1 MSRKRTLILA
11 SGALLA
17 PLLAAGGAASLG
29 PPPGGVQH
37 LLAIP
42 VQEQTTDCAKLDV
55 TVELGS
61 GFDEVTCSG
70 RKKGFGG
77 ESPHVERSRIDAVGP
92 RMDLVLFHDHGGSNT
107 YFDRQTPSSL
117 IEAAVDYDIPGS
129 WAEADESN
137 DFAIATFTASFG
149 AHKVPCFAFAR
160 YAGHVSRSTGYS
172 NRVFGVYCDKVA
184 GSQPLGA
191 ARIDEVTGKIKAEFF

>member
-1 MSRKRTLILA
+1 LL
-11 SGALLA
+11 ALL
-17 PLLAAGGAASLG
+17 LAVGGAASFD
-29 PPPGGVQH
+29 PPPGGVHH

-42 VQEQTTDCAKLDV
+42 VQQKTTDCAKLDV

-70 RKKGFGG
+70 REKGYGG

-107 YFDRQTPSSL
+107 YFDRQTPRSL
-117 IEAAVDYDIPGS
+117 IESNIDYDIPGS
-129 WAEADESN
+129 WAEAEESN

-149 AHKVPCFAFAR
+149 AYKIPCFAFAR

-172 NRVFGVYCDKVA
+172 NRVFGVYCDKTG
-184 GSQPLGA
+184 GSQPLAA
-191 ARIDEVTGKIKAEFF
+191 ARIDEATGKIKAEFF